1 MASTNFKLFDEN
13 KTNMMSDTEYNI
25 NTQRL
30 NGVQAGIASSQ
41 LQNKTLHQTSLVAY
55 SLAQIMMQN
64 GYDANDSAA
73 VSAFVGNMS
82 NSLLQKVLDKATS
95 AEAQAGTVT
104 NKWIS
109 PATMK
114 AAALLLS
121 GGTMSGILDM
131 GGNRITN
138 LGTPTADSDAI
149 TKEYANSKYG
159 SKILV
164 SSTPVVVNSSGAT
177 DAYNGSFDLNLEEDL
192 DLNEADAIGFE
203 IVFNS
208 DFNVIINIS
217 GYNEPRDYSVSVD
230 NIMIFSGTANR
241 YGFGVLAVN
250 GKRFFRTFEFS
261 PISINTST
269 GDEAVLGEYFLDYG
283 TLTTNYQVYTQ
294 LHTGTKIARGS
305 KINVSLESG
314 YRGTYTF
321 NASFTVN
328 IYKYIIDLNSHLR
341 IYC

>member
-95 AEAQAGTVT
+95 AEARAGTLT
-104 NKWIS
+104 NKWVS

-121 GGTMSGILDM
+121 GGTMSGPINM
-131 GGNRITN
+131 GNNRITN
-138 LGTPTADSDAI
+138 LADPINSLDSANKKYVDDSQSLKKIKMVNNLHVSLKTNQFLEFSFTFPSGFNESDI
-149 TKEYANSKYG
+149 
-159 SKILV
+159 
-164 SSTPVVVNSSGAT
+164 
-177 DAYNGSFDLNLEEDL
+177 
-192 DLNEADAIGFE
+192 
-203 IVFNS
+203 
-208 DFNVIINIS
+208 FNVIGIKLDLRNVNSAAGGDLLFSGSGPTVAYLKAGTYPSIS
-217 GYNEPRDYSVSVD
+217 VIYFDIYADTYSNGEYIRLGYPGGYNTTVFGHK
-230 NIMIFSGTANR
+230 IGTNTGIIA
-241 YGFGVLAVN
+241 FKAELTP
-250 GKRFFRTFEFS
+250 FTFD
-261 PISINTST
+261 T
-269 GDEAVLGEYFLDYG
+269 DVYFLM
-283 TLTTNYQVYTQ
+283 
-294 LHTGTKIARGS
+294 
-305 KINVSLESG
+305 
-314 YRGTYTF
+314 
-321 NASFTVN
+321 
-328 IYKYIIDLNSHLR
+328 
-341 IYC
+341 